1 MSKEK
6 TINADRQA
14 DFNIKHRL
22 VGAGVLIFFGVL
34 VLPWML
40 GPPDNS
46 VGGQQAH
53 AARQSALDEAANSQA
68 IDFDSDFFEGE
79 EAEETV
85 YISKITPLDGQ
96 AGPSKSSNTAKTIS
110 EAPEKDSESKTKIV
124 APTEVVKT
132 SEVKAAPEPK
142 DTSPDAIVKS
152 SVANTKKLA
161 EDSDSPVK
169 DTVQNVDAG
178 KKLIADAK
186 ANDNSK
192 VVAAAAIS
200 SIDVGWVVQVGLFS
214 TTGYEARANKLVSEL
229 VGDGFK
235 ADSTVVETNRG
246 KGMRV
251 WLGPFAKR
259 ADASKEVERLKGAT
273 GKDGFVRV
281 YP

>member
-40 GPPDNS
+40 GPPDSS

-53 AARQSALDEAANSQA
+53 AARQSTLDEAANSEA

-96 AGPSKSSNTAKTIS
+96 ADPSKSSNTAKTIS
-110 EAPEKDSESKTKIV
+110 EASEKDSESKTKIV

-161 EDSDSPVK
+161 EDSDPPVK

-178 KKLIADAK
+178 KKLIADDK

-192 VVAAAAIS
+192 VAAAAAIS

-273 GKDGFVRV
+273 GKDGFVRF